1 MTLKRLA
8 LGQAGEE
15 AAANYLKKRGFH
27 LLQTNFSCM
36 LGEIDI
42 VAMDGPCMVFVEVR
56 TKSVNSFVLPQESI
70 TGKKKRKLKQVASF
84 YLLAKNIK
92 DKPLRFDVIAV
103 SVGPDGQV
111 ENIDHIVNAV

>member
-1 MTLKRLA
+1 MTLKRLT
-8 LGQAGEE
+8 LGRAGEE

-27 LLQTNFSCM
+27 LLQRNFSCM
-36 LGEIDI
+36 LGELDI

-56 TKSVNSFVLPQESI
+56 TKSVSSFGLPQESI
-70 TGKKKRKLKQVASF
+70 TRKKKQKLKQVASF

-103 SVGPDGQV
+103 SVGPDGRV
-111 ENIDHIVNAV
+111 ANIDHIVNAI